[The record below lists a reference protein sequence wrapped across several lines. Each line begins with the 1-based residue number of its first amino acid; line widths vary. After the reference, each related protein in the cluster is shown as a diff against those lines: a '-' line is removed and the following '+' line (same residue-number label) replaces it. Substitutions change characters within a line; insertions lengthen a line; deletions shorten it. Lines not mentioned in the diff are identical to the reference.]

1 LVWNKPPSQIFK
13 IIYNNNKTAVIA
25 VNLLTAAFPCI
36 SCFLKSRSIDIII
49 LSLLEQQ
56 QQQQFKMI
64 KQDRDYSSAAPN
76 GLTIPLST
84 ISSTISSTGDM
95 SLPPPPPSPVNESP
109 STISAASPHTMIMA
123 RKLPML
129 AADYSPSNWD
139 VICQRGKTC
148 DDHIGNRR
156 FRLCVDNHVERYLSA
171 RNRQEK
177 SDVISSIVRAI
188 QRSSSNGKGG
198 FVMKVSKLVGVCVV

>member
-1 LVWNKPPSQIFK
+1 
-13 IIYNNNKTAVIA
+13 
-25 VNLLTAAFPCI
+25 
-36 SCFLKSRSIDIII
+36 
-49 LSLLEQQ
+49 
-56 QQQQFKMI
+56 MI
-64 KQDRDYSSAAPN
+64 KPDRDYYSNNTGNN
-76 GLTIPLST
+76 GLTIPLAT
-84 ISSTISSTGDM
+84 ISSAVGSSNGDT
-95 SLPPPPPSPVNESP
+95 SLHSPPPPPVDESP

-129 AADYSPSNWD
+129 APDYTPSNWD

-156 FRLCVDNHVERYLSA
+156 FRLCVENHVERYLNA
-171 RNRQEK
+171 KNRQEK

-198 FVMKVSKLVGVCVV
+198 FVMRVSKLYIFGTLIS